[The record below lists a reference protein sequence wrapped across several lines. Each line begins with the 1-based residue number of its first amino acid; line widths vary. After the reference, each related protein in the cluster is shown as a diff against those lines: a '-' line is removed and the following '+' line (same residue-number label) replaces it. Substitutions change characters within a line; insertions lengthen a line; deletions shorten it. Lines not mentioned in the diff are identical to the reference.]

1 MVFTEEQLALSNSAD
16 WVQLDGF
23 DYIELYVGNAS
34 QAAHFYQATFGFQPI
49 AYAGLETG
57 EHSRVSYV
65 LAQGEIRLILT
76 APITPESSVSEHLRL
91 HGESVK
97 DIAFRVPDAAR
108 AFDRAVKLG
117 AHPVMK
123 PSVFENEAG
132 RFVKS
137 TVAAFGDTVH
147 SFVEREGKL
156 ETFFPHFLA
165 IENGSPAASSGLTE
179 IDHVAISVEAETLD
193 RWIDFYKEVLGF
205 CQSHQED
212 ITTNL
217 SAMHSKVVQS
227 STGRIKFPI
236 MEPAPG
242 QRKSQIEE
250 YLAFHRG
257 AGVQHLAF
265 RSSDIVQT
273 VSTLRRNSIQFL
285 GTPDTYY
292 SMLQERVGRL
302 GESVE
307 SLHELGILVDR
318 DEWGYLLQI
327 FTKALQSRPTFFI
340 EVIQRSGARGF
351 GAGNIKA
358 LFEAVEREQAM
369 RGNL

>member
-1 MVFTEEQLALSNSAD
+1 MVLTEEQIALTHSEDSL
-16 WVQLDGF
+16 QLNGF
-23 DYIELYVGNAS
+23 DYVELYVGNAS
-34 QAAHFYQATFGFQPI
+34 QAAHFYQAAFGFQPI

-57 EHSRVSYV
+57 EHSHVTYV
-65 LAQGEIRLILT
+65 MAQGEIRLLLT

-97 DIAFRVPDAAR
+97 DIAFTVKDAAR
-108 AFDRAVKLG
+108 AFDMAVKRG
-117 AHPVMK
+117 ARPVME

-156 ETFFPHFLA
+156 EAFFPHFLP
-165 IENGSPAASSGLTE
+165 IENASPVASSGLSE
-179 IDHVAISVEAETLD
+179 IDHVAISVEADTLE
-193 RWIDFYKEVLGF
+193 RWIDFYKETLGF
-205 CQSHQED
+205 SQSHQEN

-217 SAMHSKVVQS
+217 SAMHSKVMQS
-227 STGRIKFPI
+227 SMGRIKFPI

-265 RSSDIVQT
+265 RSSDIVRT
-273 VSTLRRNSIQFL
+273 VSALRRNSIQFL
-285 GTPDTYY
+285 GTPDAYY
-292 SMLQERVGRL
+292 SMLQERVGTL

-307 SLHELGILVDR
+307 SLRELGILVDR

-327 FTKALQSRPTFFI
+327 FTKSLQSRPTLFI